1 MALTFLGANRT
12 PAYLALSTDISGG
25 TITGATLIGRLV
37 FLTDTNI
44 LKLIQSDLTLIDY
57 SVTGGTTPTGSAG
70 GDLTGTYPNP
80 VLVPSGAVAG
90 TYGDTSHVAQ
100 VVIDNKGRI
109 LTVNN
114 VVVTGGGTPTGT
126 AGGSLAGTYP
136 NPTIANSGITAAT
149 YGDGTHVSQVTI
161 GADGRITLAVDVPI
175 TGASPSGSAGGDLAG
190 TYPNPSLATSGVSAG
205 TYGDSTHIAQFTVD
219 AKGRITTAVDVAV
232 GSLPPSGS
240 AGGSLTGTYPNPTLT
255 TSGVLGISDPQALL
269 HRISGSNADDDEFS
283 TNTSGSYSTITPSG
297 SVNWLIGNHVLSC
310 LFSNQT
316 AADICAFVKPMTLAD
331 GEWFESCIALLS
343 RTSTSFGMAGIVVT
357 DGTSTSSN
365 AMALIITRSGTLL
378 EFSVEL
384 WVGTITNMTSGNL
397 LFVLGSNFLGGRL
410 KLQLLRNSATSYT
423 WLASTIDGGQFS
435 GFGVSTVNPAFTPTH
450 AGLFVST
457 WGDIHDA
464 IASFDYIRHM
474 S

>member
-136 NPTIANSGITAAT
+136 NPT
-149 YGDGTHVSQVTI
+149 
-161 GADGRITLAVDVPI
+161 
-175 TGASPSGSAGGDLAG
+175 
-190 TYPNPSLATSGVSAG
+190 
-205 TYGDSTHIAQFTVD
+205 
-219 AKGRITTAVDVAV
+219 
-232 GSLPPSGS
+232 
-240 AGGSLTGTYPNPTLT
+240 LT

-316 AADICAFVKPMTLAD
+316 AADICAFVKPMTIAD
-331 GEWFESCIALLS
+331 EKWFESCIALLS

-450 AGLFVST
+450 ARFFGST
-457 WGDIHDA
+457 
-464 IASFDYIRHM
+464 
-474 S
+474 